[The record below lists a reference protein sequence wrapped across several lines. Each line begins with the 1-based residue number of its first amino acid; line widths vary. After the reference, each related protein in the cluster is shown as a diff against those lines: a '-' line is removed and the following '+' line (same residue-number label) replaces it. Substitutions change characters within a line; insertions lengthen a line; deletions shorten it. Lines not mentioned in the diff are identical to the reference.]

1 MLAVRPSYINV
12 GCSLILG
19 LLWCVGKA
27 SSFAIFDLC
36 GWLVQIAN
44 VLALA
49 WIFTSFYKY

>member
-1 MLAVRPSYINV
+1 LLAVRPSYINV